1 MNTSVYAKPVM
12 PRIVLRPALAT
23 LLLHGLLIYALTANW
38 TNTEREIIRVK
49 PVPNLI
55 NARLVDVSELKA
67 QPKPKT
73 PAPKKPEP
81 KKPEPKKPEPKKPEP
96 KKPEPKKPEPKK
108 PEPKKPEP
116 KPEPPIPEP
125 IFTPMR
131 SAFSPVTSIPESL
144 NAWMPAA
151 MP

>member
-1 MNTSVYAKPVM
+1 M

-23 LLLHGLLIYALTANW
+23 VFLHGLLLYVLTANW
-38 TNTEREIIRVK
+38 ANTEREVIRVK

-73 PAPKKPEP
+73 PPAPPKKPEP

-96 KKPEPKKPEPKK
+96 APDKDNKDKKKK
-108 PEPKKPEP
+108 
-116 KPEPPIPEP
+116 
-125 IFTPMR
+125 
-131 SAFSPVTSIPESL
+131 
-144 NAWMPAA
+144 
-151 MP
+151 